1 LASDRR
7 DALQCSIRSSLCDP
21 NDCHFFRLP
30 ELPMIPL
37 LLVNLRLAVRSLN
50 RNRLRTLLTMLGII
64 IGVAAVL
71 TMVALGTGARTS
83 VQSEVSAA
91 GTNLV
96 FVKAGNY
103 MRNGESVGMAA
114 GRGAANTLVAADA
127 DAIAKSVKNIR
138 RISPSLSR
146 RLFVTNGATR
156 TFARVQG
163 VAVGFADECAWD
175 LKPGR
180 MFKAE
185 EGTDSAE
192 AVVGRALADKLFGT
206 DSNPVGK
213 TVRVRDMAYT
223 VVGVTAGDAEDHK
236 DVLFVPWKSLQRG
249 LEVQHLDSIVVA
261 AERAGET
268 SQIAADIATLLRER
282 HDILA
287 AQRNGS
293 QQTPGYL
300 GETRSAGGVA
310 DDFTVETQAAQALTK
325 GLYTPAAAFA
335 LANLPK
341 LDEVTLTEMTDT
353 LDHSSDTM
361 TALLASIAGVS
372 LIVGGIG
379 IMNIMLVSVTERT
392 REIGLRLATGARGG
406 DVALQFLIE
415 AMTLSVAGGFLGLL
429 LGLLSARLV
438 GWSLGWPATVSG
450 AATVVSIGVAALIGL
465 VFGSYPATKA
475 ANLDPIV
482 ALRVE

>member
-1 LASDRR
+1 
-7 DALQCSIRSSLCDP
+7 
-21 NDCHFFRLP
+21 
-30 ELPMIPL
+30 MIPL
-37 LLVNLRLAVRSLN
+37 LPVNLRLAVRSLN

-103 MRNGESVGMAA
+103 TRNGESVGMLA
-114 GRGAANTLVAADA
+114 GRGAAKTLVDADA
-127 DAIAKSVKNIR
+127 DAIAKTVKNIR
-138 RISPSLSR
+138 RISPSLSQ
-146 RLFVTNGATR
+146 RLFIVNGDAR
-156 TFARVQG
+156 VFARVQG
-163 VAVGFADECAWD
+163 TGVGFADTYAWD

-185 EGTDSAE
+185 GGTDPAE
-192 AVVGRALADKLFGT
+192 AVIGRALADKLFGT
-206 DSNPVGK
+206 GSNPVGK
-213 TVRVRDMAYT
+213 TLRVRDTTYT

-236 DVLFVPWKSLQRG
+236 DVLFVPWKSLQSS
-249 LEVQHLDSIVVA
+249 LAVEHLDSIVVA

-268 SQIAADIATLLRER
+268 SQIAADITALLRER
-282 HDILA
+282 HGIVVP
-287 AQRNGS
+287 QSNGS
-293 QQTPGYL
+293 QQPRGYL
-300 GETRSAGGVA
+300 AETRSAGAVP
-310 DDFTVETQAAQALTK
+310 DDFTVQTQAAQALTK

-341 LDEVTLTEMTDT
+341 LDEVTLNEMADT

-392 REIGLRLATGARGG
+392 REIGLRMATGARGG

-415 AMTLSVAGGFLGLL
+415 AMTLSVVGGFLGLI

-438 GWSLGWPATVSG
+438 GWSLGWPTTVS
-450 AATVVSIGVAALIGL
+450 ATAMVVSISIAALIGL
-465 VFGSYPATKA
+465 VFGSYPAKRA